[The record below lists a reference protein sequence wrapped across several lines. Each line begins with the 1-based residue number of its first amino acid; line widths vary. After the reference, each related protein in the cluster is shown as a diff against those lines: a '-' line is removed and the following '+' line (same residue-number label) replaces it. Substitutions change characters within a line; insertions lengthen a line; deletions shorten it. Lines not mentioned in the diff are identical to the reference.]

1 MSKSVPFG
9 NHLSTKDEML
19 TMKVKGERNYKII
32 LRLCNGF
39 FKRFNK
45 YQLVFPERLP
55 TENGLIFIFNHKDY
69 LDIPLVFSV
78 LNTRPVH
85 ALVKIEVKK
94 ELVGKMLSLMGTV
107 FVDRSC
113 AKSRTTAKDKLKN
126 IVQSGSN
133 ILIAPEG
140 TRNKTDS
147 LLLPFVGRS
156 AVRIAQETNRPIIA
170 FAISRS
176 GVKGRQ
182 KLIRVCK
189 PFFVGMGEDLDVANN
204 RLYRHLYDA
213 LLENESELGNG
224 I

>member
-1 MSKSVPFG
+1 
-9 NHLSTKDEML
+9 ML
-19 TMKVKGERNYKII
+19 TMKIKGERNYKII
-32 LRLCNGF
+32 LRLCNRF
-39 FKRFNK
+39 FKRVNR
-45 YQLVFPERLP
+45 YQLIFPERLP
-55 TENGLIFIFNHKDY
+55 AENGLILIFNHKDY
-69 LDIPLVFSV
+69 LDIPLIFSV
-78 LNTRPVH
+78 LNVRPIH

-94 ELVGKMLSLMGTV
+94 ELVGKILSLMGTV

-113 AKSRTTAKDKLKN
+113 AKSRTVAKDRLKN

-156 AVRIAQETNRPIIA
+156 AVSIARETNRPIIA
-170 FAISRS
+170 FAISRY
-176 GVKGRQ
+176 GEKRQQ
-182 KLIRVCK
+182 KLIKICK
-189 PFFVGMGEDLDVANN
+189 PFFVEMEEDLDVANN

-213 LLENESELGNG
+213 LLENESELENR